1 MEVLEETELE
11 IMKSQQKEYEE
22 IVNAELIIAQRYEA
36 AEQRC
41 KEEVSRRNVQDKAR
55 KLEKKHAHQKINAR
69 QLTKNYLGGLRE
81 QALSQLSSQGI
92 LVAPQHRAIQ
102 EEVVPWF
109 MTKIQDFLMEDQAT
123 DEGSQK
129 VVVDG
134 ILDAQASHS
143 ACIKAKYEAIKKAE
157 ADRVEAKK
165 QNEIRK
171 KQRREAREKRA
182 KDQALEKYRD
192 EVERL
197 VIFKGEAVDV
207 LKTNL

>member
-1 MEVLEETELE
+1 
-11 IMKSQQKEYEE
+11 
-22 IVNAELIIAQRYEA
+22 
-36 AEQRC
+36 
-41 KEEVSRRNVQDKAR
+41 
-55 KLEKKHAHQKINAR
+55 
-69 QLTKNYLGGLRE
+69 LTKNYLGGLRE